1 MIRLPTVRSVWKVLF
16 AITALIELQYIILL
30 MRRVDDT
37 KHDSDEYCQSTLVY
51 VEDNEFSINYTFIDR
66 AWESTITISQLV
78 FVWTGP
84 IFCALCIIEA
94 LVRAVEARRAALH
107 NRALDDF
114 ERSVLRMA
122 QQSSVR
128 LSMFFRGS
136 THDQGHMTKNNIST
150 VSKVMRSWFPP
161 VATIAFWLFILPTDV
176 ADFHHRCGSD
186 RLHDS
191 AVVTK
196 WMKSL
201 SLYISNL
208 VVSFHTFVESIFWTK
223 ILPYRIHQPKRFIQR
238 LQVILRWIRFARFA
252 GPLFRMVS
260 CSYVMLLHLHMEL
273 VNVFL
278 MSSAIL
284 LLLPTGIEVAR
295 SNASILESSKAIP
308 KQ

>member
-1 MIRLPTVRSVWKVLF
+1 MIGLYSVGLHIHSYYFYAKKMCIVGRPCSYFYIIMKMFCVSRQCSTLYNINLSPSFYTYYLQAYQYNSNMIRLPSVRSVWKVIF
-16 AITALIELQYIILL
+16 AITAALELQYIILL

-84 IFCALCIIEA
+84 LFCALCIIEA

-136 THDQGHMTKNNIST
+136 THDQGHTTKNIST

-191 AVVTK
+191 AVVTQ

-208 VVSFHTFVESIFWTK
+208 VVSFHT
-223 ILPYRIHQPKRFIQR
+223 
-238 LQVILRWIRFARFA
+238 
-252 GPLFRMVS
+252 
-260 CSYVMLLHLHMEL
+260 L
-273 VNVFL
+273 V
-278 MSSAIL
+278 
-284 LLLPTGIEVAR
+284 
-295 SNASILESSKAIP
+295 
-308 KQ
+308 